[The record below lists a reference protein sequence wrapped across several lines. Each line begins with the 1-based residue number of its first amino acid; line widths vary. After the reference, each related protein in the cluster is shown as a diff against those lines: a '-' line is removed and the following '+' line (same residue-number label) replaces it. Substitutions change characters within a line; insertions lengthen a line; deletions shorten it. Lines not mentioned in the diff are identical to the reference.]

1 MHERVD
7 RYILGVSFLI
17 LATSALSACTDKGA
31 ALFETEV
38 CIQCHSFKG
47 VGGNMAPDLTAV
59 TNRRSD
65 GWISQQIKNPKKNN
79 PDSRMPDYKH
89 LSEMEIKAL
98 ISFMKN

>member
-1 MHERVD
+1 
-7 RYILGVSFLI
+7 
-17 LATSALSACTDKGA
+17 
-31 ALFETEV
+31 
-38 CIQCHSFKG
+38 
-47 VGGNMAPDLTAV
+47 MAPDLTAV

-98 ISFMKN
+98 ISYMKN